1 MAAIQTRTQRLITV
15 FTSVIFACVAM
26 YFLMQNAGFL
36 TICTGVCMFLFAMV
50 LLSESFKILS
60 GGFLNE
66 FLDRVAGKN
75 WKSFTFGF
83 TLSTL
88 LQSSGLVTIIAISFL
103 SAGLLS
109 LSSGVAMIYGVNLST
124 ACSAWILGY
133 LGVKSKI
140 ALLAMPF
147 IIFGVVLYLNKKKQV
162 RGAGL
167 FLLSLGLLFLG
178 ISWMKDGFVYF
189 KETIDISQYQIS
201 GFKGLLVYTVVGFAV
216 TCVTQSSHATL
227 TLAIAALT
235 VNQITYE
242 NSIGIAI
249 GASIGSTMLTV
260 IGALNS
266 NIEGKKIAVTH
277 VFFNVFAAIL
287 AIVFIKYYGMATDWI
302 APMIGIS
309 LDDYVFRLAIF
320 MTIFNVVAT
329 VILTPFISQMCTF
342 LNRYVV
348 SSNKGGDVER
358 AKYLSESA
366 IEFSGSALKTLNQE
380 TRRLMQNSMDII
392 SRMICIRPEDIDS
405 LSAASTIV
413 PQRDEP
419 IEEDFNELYQK
430 HFKGIYSDII
440 DFAVRANSVEK
451 EHKHATEFMDI
462 RRANLFMAAALKDTQ
477 QLNTNVMKYAFANDP
492 NVKSEYSH
500 IRRNMLRMLRL
511 VKRLLQAQ
519 TAEEVQMIKAELDK
533 NKMKFDAV
541 SSNSLDSL
549 IRNKLITDSVA
560 TSIMNDNAL
569 SLSIAKSLRHAAE
582 IISGNEDPYHKH

>member
-1 MAAIQTRTQRLITV
+1 MAAIQTRSQRLITV
-15 FTSVIFACVAM
+15 FSSVIFACGAM

-50 LLSESFKILS
+50 LLGESFKTLS
-60 GGFLNE
+60 GGYLNE
-66 FLDRVAGKN
+66 ILNRIADKN
-75 WKSFTFGF
+75 YKSFTFGF

-103 SAGLLS
+103 SAGLIS
-109 LSSGVAMIYGVNLST
+109 LSSGVAMVYGINLST

-133 LGVKSKI
+133 LGVKSQI
-140 ALLAMPF
+140 SVIAMPF
-147 IIFGVVLYLNKKKQV
+147 IIFGVVLYLNKQKQI
-162 RGAGL
+162 RGTGL

-178 ISWMKDGFVYF
+178 ISWMKDGFVHF
-189 KETIDISQYQIS
+189 KDTIDISQYQVS
-201 GFKGLLVYTVVGFAV
+201 GFKGLLVYTAIGFAV

-235 VNQITYE
+235 VNQISYE
-242 NSIGIAI
+242 NSLGIGI

-277 VFFNVFAAIL
+277 VLFNIIAAIL
-287 AIVFIKYYGMATDWI
+287 AIVFVKYYMMATDWI
-302 APMIGIS
+302 APHIGVS
-309 LDDYVFRLAIF
+309 LDDYVYRLAIF
-320 MTIFNVVAT
+320 MTIFNVIAT
-329 VILTPFISQMCTF
+329 VILTPFISQMCSF
-342 LNRYVV
+342 LNRFVV
-348 SSNKGGDVER
+348 SRGKEGHVEH
-358 AKYLSESA
+358 AKYLNESA

-392 SRMICIRPEDIDS
+392 SRMVCLRPEDVDS
-405 LSAASTIV
+405 FISASTIV

-419 IEEDFNELYQK
+419 IEEDFEELYHN

-440 DFAVRANSVEK
+440 DFAVRASSVEK
-451 EHKHATEFMDI
+451 EHKHATQFMDV

-477 QLNTNVMKYAFANDP
+477 QLNTNIMKYGFSNDP
-492 NVKSEYSH
+492 NVKAEYSH
-500 IRRNMLRMLRL
+500 IRRNVLRMLRL
-511 VKRLLQAQ
+511 IKRLLQAQ
-519 TAEEVQMIKAELDK
+519 SDEEVRLIKEELDK
-533 NKMKFDAV
+533 NKLKFDAV

-549 IRNKLITDSVA
+549 IRNKLITDAVA

-582 IISGNEDPYHKH
+582 IISGHEDQIH